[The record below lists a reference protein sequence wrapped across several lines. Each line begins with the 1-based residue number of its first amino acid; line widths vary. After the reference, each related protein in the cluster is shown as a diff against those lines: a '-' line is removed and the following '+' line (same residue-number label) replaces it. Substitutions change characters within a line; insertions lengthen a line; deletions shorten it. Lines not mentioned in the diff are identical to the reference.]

1 MTCIRGS
8 VLVVDDEFLIAES
21 LSAMIEDMGLLVCG
35 NAATA
40 AEAKSMATEHR
51 PELVL
56 MDVRLRGHGDGI
68 DAAIY
73 IHDKVGSRVIFITGS
88 REPETVARIRTDH
101 PAGMLFKPI
110 TFAQLSQAVTTA
122 RQ

>member
-1 MTCIRGS
+1 MTCISGS
-8 VLVVDDEFLIAES
+8 VLVVEDEFLIAES

-40 AEAKSMATEHR
+40 AEAKSMAAEHR

-56 MDVRLRGHGDGI
+56 MDVRLRGTEDGV
-68 DAAIY
+68 DAAIH
-73 IHDKVGSRVIFITGS
+73 IHANVGSRVIFITGS
-88 REPETVARIRTDH
+88 REPETVARIQTDH